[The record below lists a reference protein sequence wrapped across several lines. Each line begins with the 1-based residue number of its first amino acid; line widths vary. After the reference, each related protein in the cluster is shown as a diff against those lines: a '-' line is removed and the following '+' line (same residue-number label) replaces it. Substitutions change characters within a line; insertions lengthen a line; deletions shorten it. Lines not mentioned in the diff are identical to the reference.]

1 MRTEIARLD
10 LQNRRRSTLAY
21 TVGMALY
28 MLVIVALYP
37 AFKHSTGLDKLA
49 TGNPTL
55 AAVFGVSGSLTSP
68 AGWVDANAYTNL
80 LPLILLMGTIGY
92 GASAIAGQDED
103 GTLGLLVVL
112 ALPRRSILAQKIATM
127 LAQALVL
134 TVSVTACI
142 YIGRAFEVK
151 LDPVNVAT
159 ASLALPAL
167 GVDFGLI
174 ALALGAGTR
183 SRASAIGITTA
194 LAAASYLL
202 SSLAPV
208 VHWLRA
214 LRFASL
220 FYWTDGNHQLS
231 QGASLASLAVL
242 TSVAI
247 AAAIAANAAFRRFD
261 VR

>member
-49 TGNPTL
+49 TGNATL

-80 LPLILLMGTIGY
+80 LPLILLMLTIGY
-92 GASAIAGQDED
+92 GAGAIAGQDED
-103 GTLGLLVVL
+103 RTLGLLVVL
-112 ALPRRSILAQKIATM
+112 PFSRRSILAQKIATM
-127 LAQALVL
+127 IAQALVL
-134 TVSVTACI
+134 TITVTACI
-142 YIGRAFEVK
+142 YIARAFEVT
-151 LDPVNVAT
+151 LNPWHVAT
-159 ASLALPAL
+159 ASLAVLAL
-167 GVDFGLI
+167 GVDLGLI
-174 ALALGAGTR
+174 ALALGAATH
-183 SRASAIGITTA
+183 SRTGAIGITTA

-208 VHWLRA
+208 AHWLRP

-220 FYWTDGNHQLS
+220 FYWADGNHELS
-231 QGASLASLAVL
+231 SGAGLASLAVL
-242 TSVAI
+242 TGVAI
-247 AAAIAANAAFRRFD
+247 AAAIAANAAFGHFD